1 MHPLCLRSSFFDCW
15 RTHQKRLGGIQVKPV
30 KIGLL
35 GLGTVGTGVVR
46 IVEGHQED
54 LQRQVGCSVQ
64 IECILVKHLD
74 KERSVLVD
82 SSKLTEDPWAVINNP
97 EIDVVIEVMGGTGLA
112 KEYILAALERGKH
125 VVTANKDLMAQHG
138 QEILQKASEKGCDVY
153 YEASVAGGVPILRT
167 LVEGFSS
174 DRIYKMM
181 GIVNG
186 TTNYILT
193 KMSQEGAS
201 YHAVLKEAQEL
212 GYAEADPTS
221 DVEGFDAAYK
231 MTILATLGFHAK
243 IAYEDVQV
251 KGISKVGKEDILY
264 AQKLGYE
271 MKLLGIAENQDGY
284 ISISVEPTMVKRD
297 HPLASVNGVFNAIY
311 VYGEAV
317 GETMFYGR
325 GAGEM
330 PTATSVVADIVA
342 VIKNLKLGVNGR
354 RGSNAYKEKK
364 LKTAEQ
370 IEAKYFVLL
379 HVEDKAGVLAR
390 ITQVFGQHDVS
401 LESVIQQPNTNNPKA
416 ELVIITHHATKANM
430 NKVIDAFNGLGVV
443 EEVQSVY
450 RVEG

>member
-1 MHPLCLRSSFFDCW
+1 M
-15 RTHQKRLGGIQVKPV
+15 KPV
-30 KIGLL
+30 RIGLL

-54 LQRQVGCSVQ
+54 LQRQVGCPVL
-64 IECILVKHLD
+64 IERILVQHVD
-74 KERSVLVD
+74 KERSIHID
-82 SSKLTEDPWAVINNP
+82 PSKMTEDPWSVINNP
-97 EIDVVIEVMGGTGLA
+97 EIDVVIEVMGGIGPA

-138 QEILQKASEKGCDVY
+138 QEILQKAMEKGCDVF

-201 YHAVLKEAQEL
+201 YDVVLKEAQNL
-212 GYAEADPTS
+212 GYAESDPTS
-221 DVEGFDAAYK
+221 DVEGYDAAYK

-243 IAYEDVQV
+243 INYEDVQV
-251 KGISKVGKEDILY
+251 KGISKVRKEDIMY
-264 AQKLGYE
+264 AKRLGYE

-284 ISISVEPTMVKRD
+284 VSISVEPTMVKRD

-342 VIKNLKLGVNGR
+342 VIKNLKLGVNGQ
-354 RGSNAYKEKK
+354 RGSSAYVEKK
-364 LKTAEQ
+364 IKTADQ
-370 IEAKYFVLL
+370 IESKYFVLL

-390 ITQVFGQHDVS
+390 ITQVFGQHEVS
-401 LESVIQQPNTNNPKA
+401 LESVIQQPNTSNPMA
-416 ELVIITHHATKANM
+416 ELVIITHNATKANM
-430 NKVIDAFNGLGVV
+430 DKVLAAFNELGVV